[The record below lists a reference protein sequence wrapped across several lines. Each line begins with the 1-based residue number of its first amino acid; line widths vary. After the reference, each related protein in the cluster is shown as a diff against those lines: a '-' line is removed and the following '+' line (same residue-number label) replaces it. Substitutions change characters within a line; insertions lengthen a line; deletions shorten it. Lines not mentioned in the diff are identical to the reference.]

1 MNEQLSENTVKSF
14 RAFVNKFIQ
23 TDDRLFDI
31 IISNFEY
38 KKVARKEILLEAG
51 KTANKIFYLHQGFVR
66 FFHTKKDGTEV
77 TSDFYFAPGFITS
90 FTSLIEQKP
99 SNVNIQAI
107 VKMDVLF
114 IKYKD
119 LMALYDKEHKIER
132 LGRLLAEQVFITSEK
147 HLLSFLND
155 SPQDRYLWLM
165 KEYPEYVKN
174 IPLHFLAS
182 YLGITAESLSRI
194 RNRSVK

>member
-1 MNEQLSENTVKSF
+1 MNDKISENTIKSF
-14 RAFVNKFIQ
+14 HRFVNKFIQ
-23 TDDRLFDI
+23 TDDKLFDI
-31 IISNFEY
+31 LISYFEY
-38 KKVARKEILLEAG
+38 KKVTRKELLLEAG
-51 KTANKIFYLHQGFVR
+51 KTANRIFFLHEGFVR
-66 FFHTKKDGTEV
+66 FFHTKKDGTEI

-99 SNVNIQAI
+99 SNVNIQAM

-119 LMALYDKEHKIER
+119 LMALYDKEHKLER

-174 IPLHFLAS
+174 IPLHYLAS

>member
-1 MNEQLSENTVKSF
+1 MNEQLSENTLKSF
-14 RAFVNKFIQ
+14 REFVNKFIR

-31 IISNFEY
+31 IINNFEY
-38 KKVARKEILLEAG
+38 KKVARKELLLEAG
-51 KTANKIFYLHQGFVR
+51 KTANKIFYLHEGFVR
-66 FFHTKKDGTEV
+66 FFHTKKDGTEA

-90 FTSLIEQKP
+90 FTSLIDQKP
-99 SNVNIQAI
+99 SNVNIQAM
-107 VKMDVLF
+107 VKMDVLS
-114 IKYKD
+114 IKHRD
-119 LMALYDKEHKIER
+119 LMALYDKEHKVER

-174 IPLHFLAS
+174 IPLHYLAS

>member
-1 MNEQLSENTVKSF
+1 MAEQLSESTLKLF
-14 RAFVNKFIQ
+14 REFVNRFINA
-23 TDDRLFDI
+23 DDQIFDTV
-31 IISNFEY
+31 ISNFEHR
-38 KKVARKEILLEAG
+38 KIARKELLLEAG
-51 KTANKIFYLHQGFVR
+51 KTANKIFFLSEGFVR
-66 FFHTKKDGTEV
+66 FYHTKNDGTEV
-77 TSDFYFAPGFITS
+77 TRDFYFAPGFITS

-99 SNVNIQAI
+99 SIVNIQAM

-119 LMALYDKEHKIER
+119 LIALYDKEHKVER

-174 IPLHFLAS
+174 IPLHYLAS

-194 RNRSVK
+194 RNRYVK

>member
-1 MNEQLSENTVKSF
+1 MHDQLSENILNSF
-14 RAFVNKFIQ
+14 RGFVKRFIQ
-23 TDDRLFDI
+23 INDELFDS
-31 IISNFEY
+31 IISNFDY
-38 KKVARKEILLEAG
+38 KKVARKELLLEAG
-51 KTANKIFYLHQGFVR
+51 KTADKIFFLSEGFVR
-66 FFHTKKDGTEV
+66 FYHTKKDGTEV

-99 SNVNIQAI
+99 SNVNIQAM

-119 LMALYDKEHKIER
+119 LLALYDKEHKVER

-174 IPLHFLAS
+174 IPLHYLAS

-194 RNRSVK
+194 RNRFVK